1 MAFELRSYIKNGLL
15 MAIGNKPDYEII
27 LASGEWLTKGV
38 LLESDLA
45 EIETAINKQYVEE
58 QRGLLDGSI

>member
-1 MAFELRSYIKNGLL
+1 MAFELRTYIKNGLL

-27 LASGEWLTKGV
+27 LVSGEWLTKGV

-45 EIETAINKQYVEE
+45 EIETAINEKNEE
-58 QRGLLDGSI
+58 NTEVF